1 LKLDLTQTFKNLDG
15 NDCTIINVID
25 QIQQFYNSA
34 KLEIGKTKQDFWTDQ
49 ELLNL
54 IDKSAVEVVSK
65 ITLGKV
71 VRLITERRE
80 QLSLVEDDQ
89 LSGIFFKLMDN
100 RKMIDLEASELDLLS
115 RQVKKITTIE
125 SAVRW
130 QSEKIFKKA
139 EQNKL

>member
-1 LKLDLTQTFKNLDG
+1 MKLDLTQTFKNLDG